1 MAILQMLLKQ
11 SRLASQAKAG
21 SRVSAVQVTL
31 PVQATLPNAPARWVK
46 PESMIKRY
54 GQANVDAIHQWWS
67 VCGSEALE
75 GRSDLKL
82 VSGIQLFLTLH
93 GPRATRGRMSI
104 ERDGMKVKSKSQL
117 EEF

>member
-1 MAILQMLLKQ
+1 MVDEAKLSGELGMDLAIALKERRALHMAILQMLLKQ

-67 VCGSEALE
+67 VLRLRSV
-75 GRSDLKL
+75 GRA
-82 VSGIQLFLTLH
+82 F
-93 GPRATRGRMSI
+93 
-104 ERDGMKVKSKSQL
+104 
-117 EEF
+117 